1 MSRRTWLGIGLAA
14 ALASG
19 LAAAAPPNDGAVAAR
34 LRALEQRVSE
44 LEAKTSQSSSA
55 ELERRVSVL
64 ERKVGG
70 AAPATAAAPS
80 TLEQRVSQLEDKTTA
95 PAGSAAAP
103 AKPAAAP
110 RWQDAKNWAALRIG
124 MTWSQVKQLLGVPGK
139 VKAGVFG
146 DVMYFPDDK
155 GGSVEF
161 DRDGRVAAWSRTAK

>member
-14 ALASG
+14 AFAGGLAS
-19 LAAAAPPNDGAVAAR
+19 AAPPNESTVAAR

-44 LEAKTSQSSSA
+44 LEAKAGESPSA
-55 ELERRVSVL
+55 ELERRV
-64 ERKVGG
+64 
-70 AAPATAAAPS
+70 AND
-80 TLEQRVSQLEDKTTA
+80 TLEQRVSKLEDKTTA
-95 PAGSAAAP
+95 PAASAAP
-103 AKPAAAP
+103 AAPAAPP
-110 RWQDAKNWAALRIG
+110 RWQDAKNWTALRMG

-161 DRDGRVAAWSRTAK
+161 DRDGRVAAWSRTGK

>member
-14 ALASG
+14 AFAGGLAS
-19 LAAAAPPNDGAVAAR
+19 AAPPNESTVAAR

-44 LEAKTSQSSSA
+44 LEAKAGESPSA
-55 ELERRVSVL
+55 ELERRVAAL
-64 ERKVGG
+64 ERKVGA
-70 AAPATAAAPS
+70 AAPATAAAPN
-80 TLEQRVSQLEDKTTA
+80 TLEQRVSKLEDKTIA
-95 PAGSAAAP
+95 PAASAAP
-103 AKPAAAP
+103 AAPAAPP
-110 RWQDAKNWAALRIG
+110 RWQDAKNWTALRMG

-161 DRDGRVAAWSRTAK
+161 DRDGRVAAWSRTGK

>member
-14 ALASG
+14 ALAGGVAS
-19 LAAAAPPNDGAVAAR
+19 AAAPNESTVAAR

-44 LEAKTSQSSSA
+44 LEAQASQSPSA
-55 ELERRVSVL
+55 ELERRVSAL
-64 ERKVGG
+64 EHKIGA

-80 TLEQRVSQLEDKTTA
+80 SLEQRVSKLEDK
-95 PAGSAAAP
+95 SAAP
-103 AKPAAAP
+103 ATAKMPAAPP
-110 RWQDAKNWAALRIG
+110 RWQDAKNWTALRIG

-161 DRDGRVAAWSRTAK
+161 DRDGRVSAWSRTGK